1 MRGLGAARGA
11 RLFYA
16 LGAHIDR
23 FHSVAKEANRMSM
36 TTRVAQAAPLA
47 AIFER
52 YHVGWETRN
61 PDLIASL
68 HSEDT
73 IFWLHDGSDPVKGR
87 DALRRHCAALVA
99 AFDFSNTMERQLY
112 GEDHWVLE
120 WTMILS
126 LAEPDGSPFTARVE
140 MLDVVTVDALGE
152 VARKDVY
159 MNGKQADAAFARAG
173 VQR

>member
-1 MRGLGAARGA
+1 M
-11 RLFYA
+11 
-16 LGAHIDR
+16 
-23 FHSVAKEANRMSM
+23 SVAAQ
-36 TTRVAQAAPLA
+36 VAHVSPLA

-52 YHVGWETRN
+52 NHVGWQTKN
-61 PDLIASL
+61 PDMIASL

-87 DALRRHCAALVA
+87 DTLRRHCAGLFA
-99 AFDFSNTMERQLY
+99 AFDFSHEVGRQLY
-112 GEDHWVLE
+112 GENHWILE

-140 MLDVVTVDALGE
+140 MLDVVTVNPLGE

-159 MNGKQADAAFARAG
+159 MNGKQSQAAFARAG
-173 VQR
+173 IER

>member
-1 MRGLGAARGA
+1 MPVT
-11 RLFYA
+11 
-16 LGAHIDR
+16 AH
-23 FHSVAKEANRMSM
+23 
-36 TTRVAQAAPLA
+36 VAQASPLA

-68 HSEDT
+68 HAEDT

-87 DALRRHCAALVA
+87 EALRQHCAGLFA
-99 AFDFSNTMERQLY
+99 AFKFSHATDRLLY
-112 GEDHWVLE
+112 GEDHWTLE

-140 MLDVVTVDALGE
+140 MLDVVTVNPRDE
-152 VARKDVY
+152 VLRKDVY
-159 MNGKQADAAFARAG
+159 MNGKQAEAAFARAG
-173 VQR
+173 IAR

>member
-1 MRGLGAARGA
+1 M
-11 RLFYA
+11 
-16 LGAHIDR
+16 
-23 FHSVAKEANRMSM
+23 SVAAQ
-36 TTRVAQAAPLA
+36 TTQASPLA

-73 IFWLHDGSDPVKGR
+73 IFWLHDGSEPVKGR
-87 DALRRHCAALVA
+87 EALRQHCAGLFAT
-99 AFDFSNTMERQLY
+99 FDFSFAMGRQLY
-112 GEDHWVLE
+112 GDDHWIFE

-126 LAEPDGSPFTARVE
+126 LKDPDGSPFTARIE
-140 MLDVVTVDALGE
+140 MLDVITVNHLGE

-159 MNGKQADAAFARAG
+159 MNGKQREAAFARAG
-173 VQR
+173 IKR

>member
-1 MRGLGAARGA
+1 MTAT
-11 RLFYA
+11 A
-16 LGAHIDR
+16 L
-23 FHSVAKEANRMSM
+23 AKHA
-36 TTRVAQAAPLA
+36 TPLRDV
-47 AIFER
+47 FER

-61 PDLIASL
+61 PDMIASL

-87 DALRRHCAALVA
+87 DALRRHCAGLFA
-99 AFDFSNTMERQLY
+99 AFDFSFAMGRQLY
-112 GEDHWVLE
+112 GEDHWIFE

-140 MLDVVTVDALGE
+140 MLDVVMVNPLGE

-159 MNGKQADAAFARAG
+159 MNGKQAEAAFARAG
-173 VQR
+173 IER